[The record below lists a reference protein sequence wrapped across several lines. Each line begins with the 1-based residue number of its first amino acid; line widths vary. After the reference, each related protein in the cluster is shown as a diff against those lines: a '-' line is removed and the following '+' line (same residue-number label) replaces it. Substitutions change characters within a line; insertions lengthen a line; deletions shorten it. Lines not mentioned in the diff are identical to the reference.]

1 MTGGIIGRMTQTVG
15 MKALKKSCML
25 GDVRYTREY
34 VLSFSDVS
42 GSERIRKSLEVLREF
57 LEEACRVYILIFGL
71 SAILTDRPPLRKVGT
86 ICEFIQET
94 PLQTA
99 VAPDNFFIHVNRAGF
114 VRILLPRRSVAS
126 GSYWI
131 QTL

>member
-1 MTGGIIGRMTQTVG
+1 
-15 MKALKKSCML
+15 ML

-42 GSERIRKSLEVLREF
+42 GSKRIRKSLEVLREF

-71 SAILTDRPPLRKVGT
+71 SALLTDRPLLQKVGKF
-86 ICEFIQET
+86 CEFIQET
-94 PLQTA
+94 LLQTA

-114 VRILLPRRSVAS
+114 M
-126 GSYWI
+126 
-131 QTL
+131 

>member
-1 MTGGIIGRMTQTVG
+1 MTGGIIVRMTQTVG
-15 MKALKKSCML
+15 MKALKMSCML

-42 GSERIRKSLEVLREF
+42 GSERIRKSLEVLSEF
-57 LEEACRVYILIFGL
+57 LGEASWAYILIFGL
-71 SAILTDRPPLRKVGT
+71 SPLLADRPLLQKVEKF
-86 ICEFIQET
+86 CEFIQET

-114 VRILLPRRSVAS
+114 M
-126 GSYWI
+126 
-131 QTL
+131 